1 MKTNFLLGLF
11 FSISIELFAQNAELR
26 GTLNQGFGD
35 LGQIKLQA
43 EQGDSAAQV
52 KLADAYLANFK
63 SADALKWY
71 ETAAKQNSIEGKYQL
86 GNLLL
91 FGRVGIPKEQQVRAK
106 PVEGLQWTYQA
117 AISGNKEAWHNMAKA
132 LENGIGCST
141 NLIEA
146 YAWLSILANT
156 GDIVGRVEM
165 NSLALKISS
174 EQIVDAKNL
183 AQQMESGHWPPLPVQ
198 KNPESDLGLK
208 LNGLIPGSANPL
220 ATINSKTVAE
230 GETVSI
236 KIKNETVNVKCL
248 KINSDSVVILVD
260 GETEPRLLHMQ

>member
-1 MKTNFLLGLF
+1 MKIKFLIALLLL
-11 FSISIELFAQNAELR
+11 ISIDSFAQTAELR
-26 GTLNQGFGD
+26 GTLNQGFSD

-43 EQGDSAAQV
+43 EQGDSVAQI

-63 SADALKWY
+63 SADALKLY
-71 ETAAKQNSIEGKYQL
+71 EAAAKQNSIEGQYQL

-91 FGRVGIPKEQQVRAK
+91 FGRVGIPNEQQVQAK

-117 AISGNKEAWHNMAKA
+117 ATSGRKEAWRNMAKA

-141 NLIEA
+141 NLVEA
-146 YAWLSILANT
+146 YAWLSLLANT

-183 AQQMESGHWPPLPVQ
+183 TQQMESGHWPALLVQ

-208 LNGLIPGSANPL
+208 LNGLIPSGANPL
-220 ATINSKTVAE
+220 ATINGKTVAE

-236 KIKNETVNVKCL
+236 KIKKEIVNVKCL

>member
-1 MKTNFLLGLF
+1 MRYALVSVGA
-11 FSISIELFAQNAELR
+11 FAQTAALR
-26 GTLNQGFGD
+26 GTISQGFND

-43 EQGDSAAQV
+43 EQGDSVAQV

-71 ETAAKQNSIEGKYQL
+71 EAAAKQNSIEGQYQL
-86 GNLLL
+86 GNLLP
-91 FGRVGIPKEQQVRAK
+91 FGRVGIPDEQQIQAK

-117 AISGNKEAWHNMAKA
+117 AINRNKEAWRNMAKA
-132 LENGIGCST
+132 LENGIGCAT
-141 NLIEA
+141 NLVEA
-146 YAWLSILANT
+146 YAWLSLLANG

-165 NSLALKISS
+165 NHLALKISP

-183 AQQMESGHWPPLPVQ
+183 AQQMESGHWPALLVQ

-208 LNGLIPGSANPL
+208 LNGLISGGANPL
-220 ATINSKTVAE
+220 ATINGKTAAE

-236 KIKNETVNVKCL
+236 KIKKEIVNVKCL
-248 KINSDSVVILVD
+248 KINSDSVVILVA
-260 GETEPRLLHMQ
+260 GETEPRLLHLQ